1 MAFNSTFTP
10 QDQEATAE
18 QLASERGWLLLEF
31 GAPWCAHCQ
40 AAQPLLAAA
49 MQAHPQLAHRKIEDA
64 KAAGWAAPLPSSSGP
79 LSSCCGMGRR
89 PAGWCDR
96 IMPPPFAS
104 CSIRPQQIAEALY

>member
-49 MQAHPQLAHRKIEDA
+49 MQAHPQLAHRKIEDG
-64 KAAGWAAPLPSSSGP
+64 K
-79 LSSCCGMGRR
+79 GRR
-89 PAGWCDR
+89 LGRTFAVKLWPTLILLRDGQEAGRLVRPDN
-96 IMPPPFAS
+96 AAA
-104 CSIRPQQIAEALY
+104 IRQLLDQATANS